1 MSPGFAGW
9 LAGRVD
15 SLRAVLG
22 GGANGITGNQKPM
35 RRGLNIVQKTPPRGK
50 SPHSQT
56 RSVSTTVPASSPG
69 ARRLNARGGSEGS
82 TPRPPFGRSASVGLG
97 ITGPVIYGEPET
109 TREEDEEKV

>member
-15 SLRAVLG
+15 SLGAVLG
-22 GGANGITGNQKPM
+22 GGANSMTGNQMLM
-35 RRGLNIVQKTPPRGK
+35 RRGSNIVQKTPPGGK

-56 RSVSTTVPASSPG
+56 RSVSTTVPTSSPD
-69 ARRLNARGGSEGS
+69 AHLNALGGGGGL

-97 ITGPVIYGEPET
+97 ITGPVIYGEPDT
-109 TREEDEEKV
+109 TRKEDEEKV